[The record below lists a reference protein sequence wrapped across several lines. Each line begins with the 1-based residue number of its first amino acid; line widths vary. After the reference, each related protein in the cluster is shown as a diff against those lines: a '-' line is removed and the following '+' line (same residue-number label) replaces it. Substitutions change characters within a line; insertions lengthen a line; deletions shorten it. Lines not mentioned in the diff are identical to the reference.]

1 MSTIA
6 VKVLP
11 AFDRLITESA
21 QPRMAIRIPV
31 VISQHERRSGSI
43 SDYEEQLITRIV
55 MESGLDATL
64 IADLKSIELD
74 TTDHLCIEGLKG
86 DFALA
91 TWESSHYVCSHLH
104 RLGIPS
110 VEIIPVDGSPKTQS
124 GDVGLQPSKKIF
136 LIPLATSTSVDDTI
150 KTLKDLLLSRST
162 PVFSLGAPIHRNKP
176 VPSVPVPIIQSLRK
190 IPSTI
195 APSSKVDSTASIH
208 NDIPKLITT
217 AVSADAEFPN
227 IDQLMDELDQF
238 EI

>member
-1 MSTIA
+1 
-6 VKVLP
+6 
-11 AFDRLITESA
+11 
-21 QPRMAIRIPV
+21 MAIRIPV

-43 SDYEEQLITRIV
+43 ADYEEQLITRIV

-74 TTDHLCIEGLKG
+74 STDHLCLEGLKG

-110 VEIIPVDGSPKTQS
+110 VEIIPVDGSPKTKS
-124 GDVGLQPSKKIF
+124 GDAGSEPSKKIL
-136 LIPLATSTSVDDTI
+136 LISLATNTGVDVTI
-150 KTLKDLLLSRST
+150 QTLKDVLLARST
-162 PVFSLGAPIHRNKP
+162 PVFSLGAPLRRNEP
-176 VPSVPVPIIQSLRK
+176 VPPVSESMIVSPRQSL
-190 IPSTI
+190 SSNT
-195 APSSKVDSTASIH
+195 PSSKLDSTDSIRKET
-208 NDIPKLITT
+208 PRLITT
-217 AVSADAEFPN
+217 ALLADLEFPN

>member
-1 MSTIA
+1 
-6 VKVLP
+6 
-11 AFDRLITESA
+11 
-21 QPRMAIRIPV
+21 MAIRIPV

-43 SDYEEQLITRIV
+43 ADYEEQLITRIV

-74 TTDHLCIEGLKG
+74 STDHLCLEGLKG

-110 VEIIPVDGSPKTQS
+110 VEIIPVDGSPKTKS
-124 GDVGLQPSKKIF
+124 GGAGLEPSKKIL
-136 LIPLATSTSVDDTI
+136 LISLATNTGVDVTI
-150 KTLKDLLLSRST
+150 QTLKDVLLARST
-162 PVFSLGAPIHRNKP
+162 PVFSLGAPIRRNEP
-176 VPSVPVPIIQSLRK
+176 VPPVPESMIVSPRQS
-190 IPSTI
+190 SSSNT
-195 APSSKVDSTASIH
+195 PSSKLDSTDSIRKET
-208 NDIPKLITT
+208 PRLITT
-217 AVSADAEFPN
+217 AVSADLEFPN

>member
-1 MSTIA
+1 
-6 VKVLP
+6 
-11 AFDRLITESA
+11 
-21 QPRMAIRIPV
+21 MAIRIPV

-43 SDYEEQLITRIV
+43 ADYEEQLITRIV

-74 TTDHLCIEGLKG
+74 TTDHLCLEGLKG

-91 TWESSHYVCSHLH
+91 TWESSHYVCNHLH

-124 GDVGLQPSKKIF
+124 GDAGLQPSKKIL
-136 LIPLATSTSVDDTI
+136 LISLATNTSLDVTI
-150 KTLKDLLLSRST
+150 KTLKDLLLARST

-176 VPSVPVPIIQSLRK
+176 VPPVPDPMIQSPRQT
-190 IPSTI
+190 PSSNE
-195 APSSKVDSTASIH
+195 PSSKGDSKTAIRK
-208 NDIPKLITT
+208 DTPKLITT
-217 AVSADAEFPN
+217 AVSSDAEFPN
-227 IDQLMDELDQF
+227 IDQLMDELDRF

>member
-1 MSTIA
+1 
-6 VKVLP
+6 
-11 AFDRLITESA
+11 
-21 QPRMAIRIPV
+21 MAIRIPV

-43 SDYEEQLITRIV
+43 ADYEEQLITRIV

-74 TTDHLCIEGLKG
+74 STDHLCLEGLKG

-110 VEIIPVDGSPKTQS
+110 VEIIPVDGSPKTKS
-124 GDVGLQPSKKIF
+124 GDAGLEPSKKIL
-136 LIPLATSTSVDDTI
+136 LISLATNAGVDVTI
-150 KTLKDLLLSRST
+150 QTLKDVLLARST
-162 PVFSLGAPIHRNKP
+162 PVFSLGAPIRRNEP
-176 VPSVPVPIIQSLRK
+176 VPSVPDPMILSPRQSSSSNT
-190 IPSTI
+190 PS
-195 APSSKVDSTASIH
+195 AKLDSTNSIRKET
-208 NDIPKLITT
+208 PRLITT
-217 AVSADAEFPN
+217 AVSADLEFPN

>member
-1 MSTIA
+1 
-6 VKVLP
+6 
-11 AFDRLITESA
+11 
-21 QPRMAIRIPV
+21 MAIRIPV

-43 SDYEEQLITRIV
+43 ADYEEQLITRIV

-74 TTDHLCIEGLKG
+74 TTDHLCLEGLKG

-91 TWESSHYVCSHLH
+91 TWESSSYVCGHLH

-124 GDVGLQPSKKIF
+124 GNDGLQPAKKIL
-136 LIPLATSTSVDDTI
+136 LISLATSSSVDATI
-150 KTLKDLLLSRST
+150 KTLKNLLLARST

-176 VPSVPVPIIQSLRK
+176 VPPVPDPMIQSQRQT
-190 IPSTI
+190 PSLNV
-195 APSSKVDSTASIH
+195 PSFKVDSASTIRK
-208 NDIPKLITT
+208 NTPKLITT
-217 AVSADAEFPN
+217 AASTDGEFLN
-227 IDQLMDELDQF
+227 IDHLMDELDQF